1 MYEFDL
7 SRFGA
12 FDFALF
18 LLYAR
23 QEDTGALF
31 LHLAR
36 FAAFDVATVPLGET
50 PAVIGAFCEALKLR
64 LVELGMGAPAASDQP
79 PMTRPVSCEFST
91 DGESWTPIGGAAGAG
106 PRKPYRRSKRD
117 AAAEATAK
125 RLIDQALGGAESADG
140 TSS

>member
-1 MYEFDL
+1 MYPFDL

-18 LLYAR
+18 LLYAK
-23 QEDTGALF
+23 QEDAGAVF

-36 FAAFDVATVPLGET
+36 FAAFDVAAVPLGET
-50 PAVIGAFCEALKLR
+50 PAVINDFCAQLR
-64 LVELGMGAPAASDQP
+64 VRLAELGVGTPAASDQP
-79 PMTRPVSCEFST
+79 PMTRPVSCELST

-125 RLIDQALGGAESADG
+125 RLIDQALGGVDEG
-140 TSS
+140 ENG